1 MQAKE
6 EKEEKI
12 ADEPTW
18 QELGQAKYVNL
29 GTWRKSGV
37 CVNTPVW
44 GAPLNGAVYAFS
56 ELKAGKVKRLR
67 NSARSRLAVCDVR
80 GGLKGDWY
88 ATQAYLVEDEAEE
101 RAAKAAFTGKYGLVM
116 RLTDLASKLSGRY
129 HNRIYLRIGRDTG

>member
-1 MQAKE
+1 MPCGSAELAGHVPLFGRDSICLNRLGGFAMQAKE

-44 GAPLNGAVYAFS
+44 GAPLNGAMYAFS

-67 NSARSRLAVCDVR
+67 NSARSRLAV
-80 GGLKGDWY
+80 
-88 ATQAYLVEDEAEE
+88 
-101 RAAKAAFTGKYGLVM
+101 
-116 RLTDLASKLSGRY
+116 
-129 HNRIYLRIGRDTG
+129 